1 MTDAKITSEK
11 MNNTTTVKPKVLIAD
26 TMSSLALAVFEE
38 RGIEAIN
45 PGKLSKQELF
55 DMVGEFDGIALRSST
70 QITEE
75 LLSHATNLKVV
86 GRAGIGVDNVD
97 VPACTKR
104 GVVVMNT
111 PFGNAITTAEHA
123 MAMMLSLARHIPQ
136 ANQSTHE
143 GKWEKSKFMG
153 MELTG
158 KLLGIIGAGNIG
170 SIVAKKSIGYGLRV
184 QAYDPFL
191 TDERADKLGV
201 EKVDLDTLLGTSD
214 IISLHV
220 PKTPE
225 TANIISASAIN
236 KMKRGSLL
244 INCARGGLVDEL
256 ALLVALKSNHI
267 KGAALDVYE
276 VEPAKDNPLFG
287 LPNIICT
294 PHLGASTVEAQE
306 KVAIQVA
313 QQMSDYLLGG
323 AINNALNAPSLSAEE
338 AKQLKP
344 YLQLAQRLGS
354 FIGQLTDDPI
364 KSLTVTY
371 GGDANGLNV
380 SPLTMQVV
388 QSLLER
394 HSSFVNS
401 VNAREVASQRNIDV
415 IEALSEGNDEYPCRI
430 TIDVQ
435 TESHNHSISG
445 TLIKHRP
452 RVIDVKGI
460 PLESE
465 LGEHMLYITNLD
477 TPGVIGD
484 IGTSAATSLINIANL
499 HLGRESNGGKA
510 IALLEIEAQPS
521 DDAMQKLSVLA
532 NINTVKYLNFP
543 SL

>member
-1 MTDAKITSEK
+1 MNDAKI
-11 MNNTTTVKPKVLIAD
+11 NNTITVKPKVLIAD
-26 TMSSLALAVFEE
+26 TMSSLALAIFEE

-191 TDERADKLGV
+191 TEERADKLGV
-201 EKVDLDTLLGTSD
+201 EKVDLDTLLSTSD
-214 IISLHV
+214 LISLHV
-220 PKTPE
+220 PKTTE

-430 TIDVQ
+430 TVAVQ

-510 IALLEIEAQPS
+510 MALLEIEAQPS